1 MSRLHLSPPHLSGEE
16 LGLVAEAL
24 ASNWVAPLGPQVD
37 QFERELAA
45 TVGVGHAAAVTSGTA
60 AIHLALR
67 LCGVGPGDEVLVPTL
82 TFCATANPVCYLGA
96 KPVFLDVDPASYAL
110 DPALLADELAARAAS
125 GGLPKVVITVDLYGQ
140 SADHQPILALCAQ
153 YGVAVVEDAAE
164 ALGATYRGRP
174 VGGFGRFGAFS
185 FNGNKIITTSGGGML
200 VGDDGDAIERARFLA
215 SQARDPAPHYEHST
229 IGYNYRLSNLCAA
242 VGRAQLRQLPA
253 RVEARRAVFARYRE
267 ALAELPGVRFMPEP
281 AWGRSTRWLTVLEID
296 PRQARASREEV
307 RLALAAADIDA
318 RPVWKPLHLQ
328 PVFAACARREGG
340 VAERLFAQGLCL
352 PSGSSLEQGDQQ
364 RVIDLVRQVLA

>member
-1 MSRLHLSPPHLSGEE
+1 VSRLHLSPPHLSGEE

-110 DPALLADELAARAAS
+110 DPALLADELAARAAR
-125 GGLPKVVITVDLYGQ
+125 GRLPKVVITVDLYGQ

-352 PSGSSLEQGDQQ
+352 PSGSNLAPAEQQ